1 MNRWTALAA
10 LTFLP
15 FAALSAQDTAAVRP
29 PAATLTL
36 EEALA
41 QARANSPAY
50 RQTLNNAA
58 PARWAVRN
66 AYSSLFIPSAS
77 ASAGFGYTGSGSS
90 QFGGQEFQQSSPSY
104 NSDYSI
110 GVSWR
115 LDGNTLTGPAQA
127 KAQQHATEE
136 DITSAG
142 VLLKVDVTT
151 QYLVALQAAAQVDVA
166 RQ

>member
-115 LDGNTLTGPAQA
+115 LDGNTLTASAPDRTAMA
-127 KAQQHATEE
+127 TKA
-136 DITSAG
+136 
-142 VLLKVDVTT
+142 TT
-151 QYLVALQAAAQVDVA
+151 
-166 RQ
+166 